1 MFGRFVLLGW
11 LVTVTAPQ
19 PKTIYRLL
27 AESAW
32 QSALSTGT
40 FRGTEHDVRD
50 GFIHFSTAA
59 QVAETAARHYA
70 GQTQLLL
77 LGVSVAALGEAL
89 RWEPSRGGALF
100 PHLYASLPTSAV
112 SLVLSLPLGAD
123 GVHVL
128 PALE

>member
-1 MFGRFVLLGW
+1 M
-11 LVTVTAPQ
+11 TKPEPQPQ

-32 QSALSTGT
+32 QSALSAGT

-70 GQTQLLL
+70 GQAQLLL

-100 PHLYASLPTSAV
+100 PHLYGSLPTSAV
-112 SLVLSLPLGAD
+112 NLILSLPLGAD
-123 GVHVL
+123 GLHVL
-128 PALE
+128 PELD